1 MQPEEYEAWYHTPR
15 GAWVAER
22 EFALLMQLLRPRPGQ
37 SLLDAGSG
45 TGQFSRRFRQ
55 AGLEVTGIDPDAA
68 MLGYARHQ
76 GDSIEYVQGSVRQ
89 LPFGP
94 GTFDFC
100 AAVTS
105 LCFVAAPQRAV
116 EEMWRV
122 SRRGIVLGLLNRH
135 SLLYAL
141 KHGRGGYQ
149 GARWDTIGAARAWL
163 THLDEELSVRADT
176 AVWFPHGGRLSR
188 HLEAYMPR
196 RPGWGGFLAVAIRKS
211 GHTDSSTDL
220 T

>member
-1 MQPEEYEAWYHTPR
+1 MQPAEYEAWYHTPR

-22 EFALLMQLLRPRPGQ
+22 EFTLLMQLLRPRPGQ

-76 GDSIEYVQGSVRQ
+76 GNSIEYIQGSVLR

-141 KHGRGGYQ
+141 KHSRGGYQ
-149 GARWDTIGAARAWL
+149 GARWDTIDEARTWL
-163 THLDEELSVRADT
+163 THLGAGLSVQAHT
-176 AVWFPHGGRLSR
+176 GVWFPHGGRLSR
-188 HLEAYMPR
+188 YLEPRMPR
-196 RPGWGGFLAVAIRKS
+196 RPGWGGFLALVVRKP
-211 GHTDSSTDL
+211 GTPTARRI
-220 T
+220 